1 MTVGAYAGLIR
12 RNRNFRRVWTSQLIS
27 EIGDWFYTVAVM
39 SYVIHETGS
48 ATSMALV
55 FVMQVLP
62 QVLCSPVAG
71 VINDRLSR
79 RRIMIATDWARCLIV
94 ALMLLVVATG
104 TLPLLY
110 VLLFLETVMW
120 ALFEPAR
127 TAAIPNITEGEDTAI
142 ANALSSATWAV
153 AFALGSGL
161 GGLVQAYMGRNSV
174 FLINAAS
181 FAVSA
186 LLISGTR
193 FHEPHLQGLPPLRL
207 RDLFTFAPIVDG
219 FRYARQDPERF
230 RTMFVKAGF
239 GLLGVNWIA
248 LPLLGER
255 EFPVRLPGV
264 APGEAGTLGMSFLLS
279 ARGVG
284 AIVGALVGSAYAGIV
299 TQRLKRNIAI
309 GFLFGG
315 IGYLSLSQA
324 PNFYVAAACVMLAH
338 AGGSSGWSSSTTLL
352 QRITEDKFRGRV
364 FSSEY
369 AMSMLVLAMV
379 AFATGTAVDAGYSV
393 RTVCAVAGAAA
404 AIPFLWWSIS
414 SRAFSSGTDR

>member
-1 MTVGAYAGLIR
+1 MTVDAYAGLLK
-12 RNRNFRRVWTSQLIS
+12 RNRNFRLVWTSQLIS

-62 QVLCSPVAG
+62 QVLCSPLAG

-79 RRIMIATDWARCLIV
+79 RSIMIGTDWCRCAIV
-94 ALMLLVVATG
+94 ATMLLVVHAG
-104 TLPLLY
+104 ALPLLY
-110 VLLFLETVMW
+110 ILLFLETVMW

-127 TAAIPNITEGEDTAI
+127 TAAIPNITQGEETAI

-161 GGLVQAYMGRNSV
+161 GGLVQAYLGRDSV
-174 FLINAAS
+174 FIINAAS
-181 FAVSA
+181 FAASA
-186 LLISGTR
+186 LLISATR
-193 FHEPHLQGLPPLRL
+193 FVEPHLQGLPPFRL
-207 RDLFTFAPIVDG
+207 RDLFSFTPILDG
-219 FRYARQDPERF
+219 FRYARQSPERF

-255 EFPVRLPGV
+255 EFPIKLPGV
-264 APGEAGTLGMSFLLS
+264 APADEGTLGMSFLLS
-279 ARGVG
+279 SRGVG
-284 AIVGALVGSAYAGIV
+284 AIIGALAGSAYAGIIPA
-299 TQRLKRNIAI
+299 RLKRNIAL
-309 GFLFGG
+309 GFLAGA
-315 IGYLSLSQA
+315 IGYMTLSKA
-324 PNFYVAAACVMLAH
+324 PNFYVAALCVMLAH
-338 AGGSSGWSSSTTLL
+338 AGGSAGWSSSTTLL

-369 AMSMLVLAMV
+369 AMSMLILAVV
-379 AFATGTAVDAGYSV
+379 AFATGTAVDAGVPV
-393 RTVCAVAGAAA
+393 RTVSAIAGAAA
-404 AIPFLWWSIS
+404 LIPAIWWTIA